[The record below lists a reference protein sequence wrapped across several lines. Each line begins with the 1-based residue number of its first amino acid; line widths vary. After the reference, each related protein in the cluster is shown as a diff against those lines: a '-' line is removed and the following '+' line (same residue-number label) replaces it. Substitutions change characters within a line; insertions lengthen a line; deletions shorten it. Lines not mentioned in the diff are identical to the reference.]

1 MVGTWHTLMQFVE
14 EARNVTHPM
23 DENALEQITRNAIE
37 YVACNPPELVSI
49 ERKKNLLKAKILAKQ
64 LEGQE
69 TKLHENFPD
78 SLRKWSK
85 GRKSYFG
92 KSFLEQAG
100 YDDME
105 VVRFMKEGAELMII
119 LSATLLRSS

>member
-1 MVGTWHTLMQFVE
+1 MQFVE

-69 TKLHENFPD
+69 KKLHENFPD
-78 SLRKWSK
+78 SIKKVVQGKKILLWQKL
-85 GRKSYFG
+85 FG
-92 KSFLEQAG
+92 TS
-100 YDDME
+100 
-105 VVRFMKEGAELMII
+105 RI
-119 LSATLLRSS
+119 